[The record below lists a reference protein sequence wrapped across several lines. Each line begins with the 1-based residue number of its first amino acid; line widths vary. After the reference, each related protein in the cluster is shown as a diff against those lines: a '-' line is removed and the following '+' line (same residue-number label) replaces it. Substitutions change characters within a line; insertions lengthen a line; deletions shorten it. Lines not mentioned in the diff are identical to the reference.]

1 MDFLALV
8 HEVGKIA
15 KPMHQDSLEKPD
27 WDSPFNELGF
37 DSLDMLMVDLYMCDL
52 YGVPEEVGKTMQV
65 TNCTQLKAFIDE
77 HKTKEP
83 ESLEA
88 AIESIK

>member
-1 MDFLALV
+1 MDFLTLV

-15 KPMHQDSLEKPD
+15 KPMHQDSLEVPD

-37 DSLDMLMVDLYMCDL
+37 DSLDMLLVGLYICDI
-52 YGVPEEVGKTMQV
+52 YGIPEDVGKTMQV
-65 TNCTQLKAFIDE
+65 RNCTELKAFVDQ

-83 ESLEA
+83 ESLESA
-88 AIESIK
+88 LEAVK

>member
-1 MDFLALV
+1 MDFLTLV

-15 KPMHQDSLEKPD
+15 KPMHQDSLEVPD

-37 DSLDMLMVDLYMCDL
+37 DSLDMLLVGLYICDI
-52 YGVPEEVGKTMQV
+52 YGIPEEVGKTMQV
-65 TNCTQLKAFIDE
+65 RNCTELKAFVGQ

-83 ESLEA
+83 ESLESA
-88 AIESIK
+88 LEAVK

>member
-1 MDFLALV
+1 
-8 HEVGKIA
+8 
-15 KPMHQDSLEKPD
+15 
-27 WDSPFNELGF
+27 
-37 DSLDMLMVDLYMCDL
+37 MLMVGLYMCDI

-65 TNCTQLKAFIDE
+65 TNCTQLKAFIDQ

-83 ESLEA
+83 ESVEA

>member
-8 HEVGKIA
+8 HEVGKVA
-15 KPMHQDSLEKPD
+15 KPFHQDQLEIPD
-27 WDSPFNELGF
+27 WETQFNELGF
-37 DSLDMLMVDLYMCDL
+37 DSLDLLMVGLYFCDL
-52 YGVPEEVGKTMQV
+52 YGIPEEVGKTMQV
-65 TNCTQLKAFIDE
+65 KNCTELKAFVDQ

-88 AIESIK
+88 AIESLK

>member
-37 DSLDMLMVDLYMCDL
+37 DSLDMLMVACICATYTGCQKRLARPCRSQIA
-52 YGVPEEVGKTMQV
+52 P
-65 TNCTQLKAFIDE
+65 N
-77 HKTKEP
+77 
-83 ESLEA
+83 
-88 AIESIK
+88 